1 MQCGQLTTLRTGVA
15 PIVVNKGLSHSGVIT
30 HIYIRASSSLKYVQ
44 VSFPAQTGLPASVHP
59 SHNTPNPIPLPYKNH
74 LNSGAPGPS
83 LNLSVATAP
92 TPPTVL
98 RTPSLA
104 SLLLLSH
111 AIHRPS
117 STVATRPTPP
127 KAAVVASAGMYLG
140 ASCAR
145 KMLEATMPMRF
156 ARGTATAVRRRRRE
170 GWGVLLLYQTSR
182 MTDGAE
188 VPPVVC

>member
-1 MQCGQLTTLRTGVA
+1 MQTITTLCNGS
-15 PIVVNKGLSHSGVIT
+15 LSCHQEGYMSIQISQ
-30 HIYIRASSSLKYVQ
+30 HINRVASSLLKYVQ
-44 VSFPAQTGLPASVHP
+44 GSVSTPTGLPASA
-59 SHNTPNPIPLPYKNH
+59 PIPIPYKNH

-92 TPPTVL
+92 TPPVVL
-98 RTPSLA
+98 WTPSFL

-111 AIHRPS
+111 AIHSPS
-117 STVATRPTPP
+117 TTVQTSPTPP

-140 ASCAR
+140 ASCSR
-145 KMLEATMPMRF
+145 KMLEATMPIRL
-156 ARGTATAVRRRRRE
+156 ASGTATEVSSRRRE
-170 GWGVLLLYQTSR
+170 GCGVLLLYQTSR

>member
-1 MQCGQLTTLRTGVA
+1 MPSQIPQ
-15 PIVVNKGLSHSGVIT
+15 N
-30 HIYIRASSSLKYVQ
+30 IYRVASSLPQYIQGFVTT
-44 VSFPAQTGLPASVHP
+44 PTGLPAS
-59 SHNTPNPIPLPYKNH
+59 TPIPNPYKNH

-98 RTPSLA
+98 RTPSLE
-104 SLLLLSH
+104 SLFLLSH

-117 STVATRPTPP
+117 STVQTSPTPP

-140 ASCAR
+140 ASCSR
-145 KMLEATMPMRF
+145 KMLEATRPIRL
-156 ARGTATAVRRRRRE
+156 ASGTATEVRSRRRE
-170 GWGVLLLYQTSR
+170 GCGVLLLYQTSR